1 MEFRAL
7 CVSMLTAVMILL
19 CAHDQKA
26 DAVSLHVVPNRS
38 QFFEYESVTFHCK
51 EVSDYNVVHKYKS
64 CRKGYVKTATGSSCT
79 IRNVYPEDSGEYWC
93 ETGGGKRSNS
103 INISVTAG
111 SVILESPA
119 VPVLEGEAVTL
130 RCRNKTTS
138 SNFTADFYKDG
149 LHISS
154 SSTGSMSIHRASRL
168 HEGVYKC
175 NISGAGE
182 SPESWLNVTVD
193 SVTDSGSNEEESHPP
208 SDATPWIIV
217 TALLSAVLV
226 IWGLHHFGKGY
237 WDRALLCLSAKMQT
251 SGSAADQT
259 EANAADAGN
268 ETHAAVTKNRKTD
281 DDGLSSKPIYSLLGP
296 GDTQIEDLER
306 STSTRVS
313 SSGLYHLV
321 AEDPFYSTIQ
331 RAE

>member
-26 DAVSLHVVPNRS
+26 DADSLHVVPNRS
-38 QFFEYESVTFHCK
+38 QFFVYERVTFHC
-51 EVSDYNVVHKYKS
+51 ERVSHYNVVRNTKRKHNS
-64 CRKGYVKTATGSSCT
+64 CRSYVKTSTGSSCT
-79 IRNVYPEDSGEYWC
+79 IKNVYTEDSGEYWC
-93 ETGGGKRSNS
+93 ETGREKRSNS

-154 SSTGSMSIHRASRL
+154 SSTGSMSIDRASKL
-168 HEGVYKC
+168 HEGLYKC
-175 NISGAGE
+175 SISGAGE
-182 SPESWLNVTVD
+182 SPESWLKVT
-193 SVTDSGSNEEESHPP
+193 
-208 SDATPWIIV
+208 
-217 TALLSAVLV
+217 
-226 IWGLHHFGKGY
+226 
-237 WDRALLCLSAKMQT
+237 ALLCLSAKMQT
-251 SGSAADQT
+251 SGSTADQ
-259 EANAADAGN
+259 
-268 ETHAAVTKNRKTD
+268 TD
-281 DDGLSSKPIYSLLGP
+281 DDGLSSKAIYSLLGP